1 MIHLRIC
8 CFQFFQSSK
17 AAKRDGCSFGADG
30 TCCACAAEWP
40 TDSSRLLSGCIS
52 TWPGGGAP
60 GARGGSSVALHLFR
74 LSLSLLPFFL
84 LCSTIQCALSS
95 CWTVRKKSKIGSN
108 FFFPK
113 NSNWKIRIPPRFI
126 QQCAKLPDDNK
137 FSDEILGWKNVNN
150 FCHFFRG
157 ADRWDRWAKIHEI
170 RYEEEEEGG
179 GTKMSA

>member
-1 MIHLRIC
+1 MAAHGHHMIHLRIC

-74 LSLSLLPFFL
+74 LSLSLFFHSFCFVQQFNAHCRL
-84 LCSTIQCALSS
+84 VGRFEKNLKSAPIFFSEKFKLENPHSAAIHPANVQS
-95 CWTVRKKSKIGSN
+95 CRMTTN
-108 FFFPK
+108 FPM
-113 NSNWKIRIPPRFI
+113 
-126 QQCAKLPDDNK
+126 K
-137 FSDEILGWKNVNN
+137 FLG
-150 FCHFFRG
+150 G
-157 ADRWDRWAKIHEI
+157 
-170 RYEEEEEGG
+170 
-179 GTKMSA
+179 KM